1 MTKHA
6 PQDLVWIQTAFIGD
20 VVLATAAFELAKR
33 RFPDARQHVVTTPIG
48 AKVLEG
54 SAALTTRIGFDKKG
68 KSAFAAFRAVKAELV
83 RVLDGRRPVVL
94 QTHRSFR
101 SSFLCRYLG
110 WPTIT
115 FDETSG
121 GWLAGT
127 RVPRVAVLH
136 EAARIAL
143 LLEPLGVGRADIIGA
158 RPRLEPLPLVGDAPW
173 VKALSSAKGR
183 VVGIAPGSVWGTKRW
198 TKEGFA
204 SLTKKLLAGGDTTV
218 LLLGSPAER
227 ALAEEVALAVGANER
242 LLNTAG
248 ETSFDDLRR
257 IFPRLS
263 LVVTNDSSPMHY
275 ASAFD
280 VPTLGLFGATL
291 PEMGFGPLA
300 TKRATLGVAGLD
312 CRPCSDHGP
321 MVCPLGHF
329 KCMNELSPERAY
341 TAALALLR

>member
-1 MTKHA
+1 MKA
-6 PQDLVWIQTAFIGD
+6 PTDLVWIQTAFIGD
-20 VVLATAAFELAKR
+20 VVLATAAFELAKQ
-33 RFPDARQHVVTTPIG
+33 RFPNARQHVVTTPLG

-54 SAALTTRIGFDKKG
+54 SAALASRVVFDKKG
-68 KSAFAAFRAVKAELV
+68 RSALAAFRAVKAELV
-83 RVLDGRRPVVL
+83 RQLAGRTPVVL
-94 QTHRSFR
+94 QSHRSFR

-110 WPTIT
+110 WPTVT
-115 FDETSG
+115 YDETSG

-136 EAARIAL
+136 EAARIGL
-143 LLEPLGVGRADIIGA
+143 LLEPLGVRRADVA
-158 RPRLEPLPLVGDAPW
+158 SSRPRLEALPLVGDAAW
-173 VKALSSAKGR
+173 VKVLAGAKGKI
-183 VVGIAPGSVWGTKRW
+183 VGVAPGSVWGTKRW

-204 SLTKKLLAGGDTTV
+204 ALTKKLLARGDTTV
-218 LLLGSPAER
+218 FLLGSQAER
-227 ALAEEVALAVGANER
+227 DLTEEVAQAVGAHER
-242 LLNTAG
+242 LINTAG

-300 TKRATLGVAGLD
+300 RKAKALGVEGLA

-329 KCMNELSPERAY
+329 KCMKELSPERAY
-341 TAALALLR
+341 AAASELLG